1 MDDAKNVAVLAKRFF
16 DGIEKDDIS
25 VLHDTYSADVGIWH
39 NTDGVIQ
46 TKGENVETLK
56 GVIAK
61 YPQRRFTER
70 RLDAFPGGFVQQH
83 VLVGTLKDGRKVS
96 LPAVIVCKVNDGK
109 ITRLDEY
116 FDSVAADAFLKD

>member
-1 MDDAKNVAVLAKRFF
+1 MDDAKDVAALAKRFF

-25 VLHDTYSADVGIWH
+25 VLHDSYADTVGIWH
-39 NTDGVIQ
+39 NTDGVVQ
-46 TKGENVETLK
+46 TKSENVETLK

-61 YPQRRFTER
+61 YPQRRFTDR
-70 RLDAFPGGFVQQH
+70 RLDAYAGGFVQQH
-83 VLVGTLKDGRKVS
+83 VLVGTRKDGVKVS
-96 LPAVIVCKVNDGK
+96 LPAVIVCKVQNGR